1 MDGAVTIF
9 TDVMFQ
15 VDMHIFSREAKLQLL
30 FETVFL
36 RDLRG
41 NREPTLNARLFSVDR
56 NAVNFIVYLS

>member
-1 MDGAVTIF
+1 MTIF

-30 FETVFL
+30 FEIVSL

-41 NREPTLNARLFSVDR
+41 NREPTLNARLFSVDG